1 MYTTC
6 YLYMAHFD
14 DLQGCFNFDLYSM
27 FLIFRDIFA
36 ENDLDKQ
43 TLDAQ
48 QEEAERRKRILEVQ
62 KALEEQRKKEKEEN
76 DSQLKSLLQSKSR
89 VKIV

>member
-1 MYTTC
+1 
-6 YLYMAHFD
+6 
-14 DLQGCFNFDLYSM
+14 M

-89 VKIV
+89 VKIVKSNDL